1 MNWEKEKEL
10 FLGLLDKAKEKY
22 QLEEEGLKEL
32 DQKKHNLYVGVVE
45 SETPASFVLK
55 FGGGVRNDGYS
66 HSPNVVVI
74 ETTAAKEEK
83 LKDTKNED
91 MGREMYGKLY
101 RKNIKIRGRRIKYN
115 D

>member
-1 MNWEKEKEL
+1 MNWEQEKEL
-10 FLGLLDKAKEKY
+10 FLGLLEKAKEKY
-22 QLEEEGLKEL
+22 QLEEKGLEL
-32 DQKKHNLYVGVVE
+32 LEQKKHNLYVGVVD

-55 FGGGVRNDGYS
+55 FGGGIRSDGYG

-83 LKDTKNED
+83 LKDTPSERQ
-91 MGREMYGKLY
+91 GREMYGKLY
-101 RKNIKIRGRRIKYN
+101 RKNIKIRGRRIKHN